1 MNSRPLR
8 QRRIQHEAAN
18 TDSNILP
25 VVASPAGTPAE
36 SAGDRPDIPRYKAC
50 SLNNFRDIPQMA
62 GLPEALKFDIEVVA
76 QVLPFKVNNFV
87 LDQLIDWE
95 RAPDDPLFVLTFP
108 QRAML
113 APAHYDEIAALLRS
127 GADKPRIRA
136 AADRIRL
143 ELNPHPA
150 GQLSH
155 NVPSLEGET
164 LPGMQHKYRETV
176 LFFPGQG
183 QTCHA
188 YCSFCFRW
196 PQFVGMAE
204 LKFASRETDRLIDY
218 LRCHPEVSDVLF
230 TGGDPMIMSARNLA
244 SYIEPLLEAGLP
256 NLRRIRIGTKALSY
270 WPYRFLD
277 DDGDALMAL
286 FERITASGRHLALM
300 AHFNHPRELEPAAV
314 QKAIARVRQT
324 GAVIRTQ
331 SPLLRHINDDP
342 ALWAEMWSRQVD
354 LGCVPYYMFLSRD
367 TGAHDY
373 FSVPLVRAW
382 EIYRAAYQ
390 RVSGLCRTVRGPSMS
405 ADPGKVQVLGTSEI
419 GGRKVLQ
426 LRFLQGRNPDWVH
439 RPFFAAYD
447 ETATWLDELQPAFG
461 ESRFFFD
468 EDAGAA

>member
-1 MNSRPLR
+1 MNSRPLP
-8 QRRIQHEAAN
+8 QRRIQHVAAN
-18 TDSNILP
+18 PGSNVFP
-25 VVASPAGTPAE
+25 VTAAPAGALMRP
-36 SAGDRPDIPRYKAC
+36 AGDRWATQRYKAY
-50 SLNNFRDIPQMA
+50 SLTNFRDIPQMA
-62 GLPEALKFDIEVVA
+62 GLPEALKFDIEVVG

-95 RAPDDPLFVLTFP
+95 RAPEDPLFVLTFP

-113 APAHYDEIAALLRS
+113 APAHYGEIAALLKT
-127 GADKPRIRA
+127 GADKPQIRA
-136 AADRIRL
+136 AANRIRL

-155 NVPSLEGET
+155 NVPTLDGEA
-164 LPGMQHKYRETV
+164 LSGMQHKYRETV
-176 LFFPGQG
+176 LFFPSQG

-196 PQFVGMAE
+196 PQFVGLTE
-204 LKFASRETDRLIDY
+204 LKFASREVDHLIDY
-218 LRCHPEVSDVLF
+218 LRSHPEVSDVLF
-230 TGGDPMIMSARNLA
+230 TGGDPMVMSARNLA
-244 SYIEPLLEAGLP
+244 SYIEPLLEADLSS
-256 NLRRIRIGTKALSY
+256 LRRIRIGTKALSY

-277 DDGDALMAL
+277 EDGDALMAL
-286 FERITASGRHLALM
+286 FERITGSGRHLALM
-300 AHFNHPRELEPAAV
+300 AHFNHPRELEPQAV
-314 QKAIARVRQT
+314 QRAIARVRQT

-373 FSVPLVRAW
+373 FRVPLVRAW
-382 EIYRAAYQ
+382 EIYRQAYQ

-419 GGRKVLQ
+419 GGEKVLQ

-447 ETATWLDELQPAFG
+447 ETATWLDELKPAFG

-468 EDAGAA
+468 DNAGAA